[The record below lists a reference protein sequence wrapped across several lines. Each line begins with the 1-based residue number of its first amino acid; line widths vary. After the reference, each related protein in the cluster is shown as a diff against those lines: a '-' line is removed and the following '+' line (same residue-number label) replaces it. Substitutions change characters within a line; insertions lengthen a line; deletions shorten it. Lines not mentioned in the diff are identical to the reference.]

1 LLSGLDV
8 VVINQPGASG
18 ATSQQIFDSLETHWV
33 RCGKAR
39 PRAPRTDG

>member
-8 VVINQPGASG
+8 VVINQPAATR
-18 ATSQQIFDSLETHWV
+18 ATSQQIFDSLETHWN
-33 RCGKAR
+33 RCSKAG